1 MKYASDIYQTI
12 RDKFL
17 TLNQTITNFNVGSRI
32 RSIFEAVALAIEEI
46 WFRIDSMYQ
55 GLFAATARSE
65 DLDLRALELGVQRRA
80 AQKATGYVRFT
91 TC

>member
-12 RDKFL
+12 RNKFL
-17 TLNQTITNFNVGSRI
+17 ILNQTITNFNVGSRI
-32 RSIFEAVALAIEEI
+32 RSLFEAVALAIEEI

-55 GLFAATARSE
+55 GLFAATARIT
-65 DLDLRALELGVQRRA
+65 DLDLRALELGVQRCA
-80 AQKATGYVRFT
+80 AQKAAGYVRFS

>member
-32 RSIFEAVALAIEEI
+32 RSIFEAAALAIEEI
-46 WFRIDSMYQ
+46 WFRIDAMYQ
-55 GLFAATARSE
+55 GLFAATARDD
-65 DLDLRALELGVQRRA
+65 DLDLRALELGVSRRA
-80 AQKATGYVRFT
+80 AQKATGYVRFSG
-91 TC
+91 C

>member
-12 RDKFL
+12 RNKFL

-32 RSIFEAVALAIEEI
+32 RSLFEAVALPIEEI

-55 GLFAATARSE
+55 GLFAATARSD

-80 AQKATGYVRFT
+80 AQKAIGYVRFS